1 MQKELQR
8 VALRTSLP
16 AASETDRCM
25 AQAQTQTY
33 DDIIIGAGS
42 AGCVLAA
49 RLTEDKTRKVLLLEA
64 GGKDDHPYVRM
75 PLGFLRAMLI
85 PKHTWGYESEPE
97 PHLNNRP
104 MRLPRGKLLGGS
116 SSING
121 MFYMRGHPRDYDT
134 WRQMGCDGWG
144 YADVL
149 PYFKKMETSWRGAG
163 KYHGGNGPLNVVP
176 IDTRR
181 LLHDPL
187 METAAAAGYPVSDD
201 LSGPHAEGFSKGE
214 VTIDKRGRR
223 ASTSRAYLHP
233 AMHRPNLTVEI
244 EALTTRVL
252 IENGRAVGVEYS
264 KDGQLHQARA
274 KREVILS
281 GGVYNSPQL
290 LMLSGIGP
298 AEQLHEHGI
307 VPIVDL
313 PGVGKNLSEHPVV
326 MMQFLARLPN
336 TFLRELRY
344 DRAALWTAQW
354 ALFGNGPFSTQI
366 NSCNVVIR
374 TAPGLEQPDIQLM
387 CNPIRM
393 DAQMWFPG
401 LTKQLQHSFQV
412 GVVLLHP
419 HSRGKVTLRSASPLD
434 SPRVNLNLMA
444 SPVEFEMMRRGIREA
459 RRIYRTDPQGQLTG
473 AETMPGPE
481 ADSDEALDAFIRQFT
496 NGCQHPVGTCT
507 MGSGPDAVV
516 DSELKVHG
524 IEGLRVVDA
533 SIMPTVPGANTNAS
547 AIMIGEKAADM
558 ILGRRLPPEEGV

>member
-1 MQKELQR
+1 MAK
-8 VALRTSLP
+8 AL
-16 AASETDRCM
+16 
-25 AQAQTQTY
+25 TQTY

-49 RLTEDKTRKVLLLEA
+49 RLTEDKDRRVLLLEA
-64 GGKDDHPYVRM
+64 GGKDNHPYVTM
-75 PLGFLRAMLI
+75 PLGFLRAMLV
-85 PKHTWGYESEPE
+85 PKHTWGYLSEPE
-97 PHLNNRP
+97 PHLNNRLLN
-104 MRLPRGKLLGGS
+104 LPRGRLLGGS

-134 WRQMGCDGWG
+134 WRQMGCEGWG

-163 KYHGGNGPLNVVP
+163 KYHGGDGPLSVVP

-187 METAAAAGYPVSDD
+187 MQTAAAAGYPVSEDI
-201 LSGPHAEGFSKGE
+201 SGELPEGFSKGE

-233 AMHRPNLTVEI
+233 AMRRPNLKVEI
-244 EALTTRVL
+244 DALTTRVL

-264 KDGQLHQARA
+264 KDGQLHQVRA
-274 KREVILS
+274 EREVILS

-290 LMLSGIGP
+290 LMLSGVGP
-298 AEQLHEHGI
+298 AEHLHDHGI
-307 VPIVDL
+307 APVVDL

-326 MMQFLARLPN
+326 MMQFLAKAPV
-336 TFLRELRY
+336 TFLKELRY
-344 DRAALWTAQW
+344 DRAALWATQW
-354 ALFGNGPFSTQI
+354 ALFGNGPFATQI

-393 DAQMWFPG
+393 DAKPWFPG
-401 LTKQLQHSFQV
+401 LTQQLAHSFQV
-412 GVVLLHP
+412 GVVVLHP
-419 HSRGKVTLRSASPLD
+419 HSRGEVTLRSASPLD
-434 SPRVNLNLMA
+434 KPKVLMNLMG
-444 SPVEFEMMRRGIREA
+444 SPAEFDMMRRGIREA
-459 RRIYRTDPQGQLTG
+459 RRIYRTDPQGKLTG
-473 AETMPGPE
+473 PEVVPGAQAESD
-481 ADSDEALDAFIRQFT
+481 ADLDAFIRSAA

-516 DSELKVHG
+516 DPELRVHG
-524 IEGLRVVDA
+524 VEGLRVIDA
-533 SIMPTVPGANTNAS
+533 SVMPTVPGANTNAA
-547 AIMIGEKAADM
+547 AIMIGEKGADM
-558 ILGRRLPPEEGV
+558 ILGRRLPAEDV